1 MSSLKPPSATADAAR
16 AQFVTFAVNG
26 ELFALPMSAVREIIR
41 MPDVV
46 RVPMSPHTLLG
57 VSNLRGQ
64 VLPVVSLRRSF
75 AMDDRAVDDA
85 TRVIVIEHGALVGL
99 TVDRV
104 ASVMTVEPERIES
117 AAAVDSTID
126 ARLLSGILK
135 GVGDRG
141 MAMILDLDV
150 LVRERRVAG
159 DQAGADRALRTRA
172 QDVSAAAAQRHLV
185 SFVVAG
191 QEYAFPIE
199 RVHEI
204 VQYPADISR
213 VPKAAAHVLGMMTLR
228 NRLLPLVG
236 MRQMFR
242 LPPADPG
249 LQQRI
254 VVVGLGRRDEG
265 GAEEVVGIV
274 MDAVK
279 EVLRVPATL
288 IDPLPRVLDAG
299 SDRREIEA
307 VCRLDDG
314 RRIVSIL
321 AVDRLFDEGAAA
333 ALRADA
339 ARETAAR
346 GSRRPAQVALDA
358 QLVVFRLDGQ
368 EYGVRIDRVQE
379 IIRVPELMTR
389 IPSASSDVS
398 GVVNL
403 RGQILPVID
412 FRRRFGLSAVAR
424 DERQRIIVLTHGG
437 ALTGYVVDSVSEVT
451 RVPNS
456 AIEPV
461 QPGEGGAADLVGAYA
476 NLQSQ
481 RRMIL
486 LLAAER
492 LQADAVSAEAA

>member
-1 MSSLKPPSATADAAR
+1 MNPLQSQSRAAEAAR
-16 AQFVTFAVNG
+16 AQFVTFEVNR
-26 ELFALPMSAVREIIR
+26 ELFALPMAAVREIIR

-46 RVPMSPHTLLG
+46 RLPLSPPTLLG
-57 VSNLRGQ
+57 VANLRGQ

-75 AMDDRAVDDA
+75 SMEDRPVDDA
-85 TRVIVIEHGALVGL
+85 TRVIVIEHGVMVGL

-104 ASVMTVEPERIES
+104 ASVITVERERVEDVS
-117 AAAVDSTID
+117 AVDSSVD
-126 ARLLSGILK
+126 ARLLAGILK
-135 GVGDRG
+135 DVGDRG

-159 DQAGADRALRTRA
+159 DPSGAEQTLRARVGGA
-172 QDVSAAAAQRHLV
+172 SAAQRHLV

-204 VQYPADISR
+204 VQFPPEVSH
-213 VPKAAAHVLGMMTLR
+213 VPKAAPHVLGLMTLR
-228 NRLLPLVG
+228 KRLLPLVG
-236 MRQMFR
+236 MRQMFH
-242 LPPADPG
+242 LPAAEPG
-249 LQQRI
+249 AQQRI

-279 EVLRVPATL
+279 EVLRVPASL

-307 VCRLDDG
+307 VCRLDEG

-321 AVDRLFDEGAAA
+321 AVDRLFDRGTVASLRPEGPEAAT
-333 ALRADA
+333 R
-339 ARETAAR
+339 R
-346 GSRRPAQVALDA
+346 GSRSPAALDT

-379 IIRVPELMTR
+379 IIRVPEVMTR
-389 IPSASSDVS
+389 IPSAARTVS

-403 RGQILPVID
+403 RGQILPVVD
-412 FRRRFGLSAVAR
+412 LRRRFSLPPAPA
-424 DERQRIIVLTHGG
+424 DERQRIIVLTQDG

-451 RVPNS
+451 RVPSS
-456 AIEPV
+456 AIEPAHAGA
-461 QPGEGGAADLVGAYA
+461 GEAADLVDAIA
-476 NLQSQ
+476 NLQAQ

-486 LLAAER
+486 LLATER
-492 LQADAVSAEAA
+492 LHADGATAEAA

>member
-1 MSSLKPPSATADAAR
+1 MNPQQSQSRVADAAR
-16 AQFVTFAVNG
+16 AQFVTFEVNH
-26 ELFALPMSAVREIIR
+26 ELFALPMAAVREIIR

-46 RVPMSPHTLLG
+46 RLPLSPPTLLG
-57 VSNLRGQ
+57 VANLRGQ

-75 AMDDRAVDDA
+75 SMEERAVDDA
-85 TRVIVIEHGALVGL
+85 TRVIVIEHGVMVGL

-104 ASVMTVEPERIES
+104 ASVITVERERVES
-117 AAAVDSTID
+117 VSAVDSSID
-126 ARLLSGILK
+126 ARLLAGILK
-135 GVGDRG
+135 DVGDRG

-159 DQAGADRALRTRA
+159 DPSGAEQTLRARAGA
-172 QDVSAAAAQRHLV
+172 VAASAQRHLV

-204 VQYPADISR
+204 VQFPPEVSH
-213 VPKAAAHVLGMMTLR
+213 VPKAAPHVLGLMTLR
-228 NRLLPLVG
+228 KRLLPLVG
-236 MRQMFR
+236 MRQMFQ
-242 LPPADPG
+242 LPAASPG
-249 LQQRI
+249 TQQRI

-279 EVLRVPATL
+279 EVLRVPAAL
-288 IDPLPRVLDAG
+288 IDPLPRVLDTG

-321 AVDRLFDEGAAA
+321 AVDRLFDRGTVAS
-333 ALRADA
+333 LRPDGPESA
-339 ARETAAR
+339 ARR
-346 GSRRPAQVALDA
+346 GSRGPGALDT

-379 IIRVPELMTR
+379 IIRVPEVMTR
-389 IPSASSDVS
+389 IPSAARTVS

-403 RGQILPVID
+403 RGQILPVVD
-412 FRRRFGLSAVAR
+412 LRRRFSLPPAPA
-424 DERQRIIVLTHGG
+424 DERQRIIVLTHEG

-451 RVPNS
+451 RVPSS
-456 AIEPV
+456 AIEPAHAGA
-461 QPGEGGAADLVGAYA
+461 GEAADLVDAFA
-476 NLQSQ
+476 NLQAQ

-486 LLAAER
+486 LLATDR
-492 LQADAVSAEAA
+492 LHADAEAA

>member
-1 MSSLKPPSATADAAR
+1 MNPQQSQSRVADAAR
-16 AQFVTFAVNG
+16 AQFVTFEVNH
-26 ELFALPMSAVREIIR
+26 ELFALPMAAVREIIR

-46 RVPMSPHTLLG
+46 RVPRSPHTLLG

-75 AMDDRAVDDA
+75 SMDDRDLDDA
-85 TRVIVIEHGALVGL
+85 TRVIVIEHGVMVGL

-104 ASVMTVEPERIES
+104 ASVITVERERVEDVS
-117 AAAVDSTID
+117 AVDSTVD
-126 ARLLSGILK
+126 ARLLAGILK
-135 GVGDRG
+135 DVGDRG

-159 DQAGADRALRTRA
+159 DPGSAERTLRARAGEGGAS
-172 QDVSAAAAQRHLV
+172 VAQRHLV

-204 VQYPADISR
+204 VQFPPEVSH
-213 VPKAAAHVLGMMTLR
+213 VPKSAPHVLGLMTLR
-228 NRLLPLVG
+228 KRLLPLVG
-236 MRQMFR
+236 MRQMFQ
-242 LPPADPG
+242 LPAADPG
-249 LQQRI
+249 TQQRI

-279 EVLRVPATL
+279 EVLRVPVSL
-288 IDPLPRVLDAG
+288 IDPLPRVLEAG

-307 VCRLDDG
+307 VCRLDEG

-321 AVDRLFDEGAAA
+321 AVDRLFDRGTVASLRPDAPAAVQQ
-333 ALRADA
+333 RA
-339 ARETAAR
+339 
-346 GSRRPAQVALDA
+346 SRSPGALDA

-379 IIRVPELMTR
+379 IIRVPEVMTR
-389 IPSASSDVS
+389 IPSAARDVS

-403 RGQILPVID
+403 RGQILPVVD
-412 FRRRFGLSAVAR
+412 LRRRFSLPAAAA
-424 DERQRIIVLTHGG
+424 DERQRIIVLTHQST
-437 ALTGYVVDSVSEVT
+437 LTGYIVDSVSEVT

-456 AIEPV
+456 AIEPA
-461 QPGEGGAADLVGAYA
+461 QPNTGDAADLVDAFA
-476 NLQSQ
+476 NLSAQ

-486 LLAAER
+486 LLATDR
-492 LQADAVSAEAA
+492 LHADAAPAEAA